1 MSTTFAFRL
10 RLLIAPTAALA
21 IGAIAVIAAPDT
33 AHAKRYCQGDRHMHY
48 GSGSGPTKRTAK
60 RSAIASW
67 SGFTA
72 FEYGNAYARFSNAR
86 FKRVRCG
93 KSSGGWSCSVEGNP
107 CRRAR

>member
-1 MSTTFAFRL
+1 MSTTFARRI
-10 RLLIAPTAALA
+10 RLLSAPTAALA
-21 IGAIAVIAAPDT
+21 IGLVALTTVPGT
-33 AHAKRYCQGDRHMHY
+33 AYAKRYCQGDRHMHY
-48 GSGSGPTKRTAK
+48 GSGSGPTKRTAR

-86 FKRVRCG
+86 FKRVSCD
-93 KSSGGWSCSVEGNP
+93 KEAGGWSCKVEGNP